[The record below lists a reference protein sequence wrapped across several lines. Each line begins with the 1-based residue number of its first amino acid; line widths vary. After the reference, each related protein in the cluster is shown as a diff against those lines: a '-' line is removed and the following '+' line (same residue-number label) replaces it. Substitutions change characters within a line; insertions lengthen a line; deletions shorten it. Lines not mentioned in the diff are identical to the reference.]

1 VTAAE
6 LRTLVDGF
14 YREKQALLLRQAAG
28 AERVSSYDFNNS
40 YQYVVN
46 RAEAQVAWLRSA
58 LEDLGLPVPPREGS
72 VTLPQGGRGAAAERA
87 VIEDDARRAHEFVA
101 RWTPRVAEVTHARH
115 RRMLEVVLGE
125 TIEQARFFDQ
135 MLEGR
140 DDLLGRRHANVG
152 TGGGVLAMR
161 WRE

>member
-6 LRTLVDGF
+6 LRTLMDGF
-14 YREKQALLLRQAAG
+14 YREKQVLLLRHAAG
-28 AERVSSYDFNNS
+28 AERVSSYDFNNT

-46 RAEAQVAWLRSA
+46 RAEAQVAWLRAA

-72 VTLPQGGRGAAAERA
+72 VTLPRAGRGAAAERA
-87 VIEDDARRAHEFVA
+87 VIEDDARRARDFA
-101 RWTPRVAEVTHARH
+101 GRWTPRVAEVTHARH

-125 TIEQARFFDQ
+125 TLEQARFFDQ

-140 DDLLGRRHANVG
+140 DDLLGRRHANIG
-152 TGGGVLAMR
+152 TGGGVLATR